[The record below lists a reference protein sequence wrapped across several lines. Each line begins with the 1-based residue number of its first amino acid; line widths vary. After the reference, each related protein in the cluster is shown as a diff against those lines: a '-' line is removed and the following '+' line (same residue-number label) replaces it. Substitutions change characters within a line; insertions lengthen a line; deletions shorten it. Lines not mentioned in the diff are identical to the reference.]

1 MKDLLFTG
9 SSWEDMQYWEEN
21 NPKVYQQIKRMISEI
36 SRDPFRGIGKPE
48 PLKHDYAGW
57 WSRRINNTDRLIYKM
72 ENDALVIL
80 QCRSHYN
87 K

>member
-21 NPKVYQQIKRMISEI
+21 NPKVYQQVKRLISEI

-57 WSRRINNTDRLIYKM
+57 WSRRINNADRIVYKI
-72 ENDALVIL
+72 ENDTLVIL
-80 QCRSHYN
+80 QCRSHY